1 MSSFAYYS
9 DHKKYFW
16 FLVATDL
23 AAFPEFRLYDFVFLV
38 QVELAYTHSDKKD
51 ILIVRPPLILFPT
64 MNQQIRG
71 V

>member
-38 QVELAYTHSDKKD
+38 EVDLAYTHCDKKD
-51 ILIVRPPLILFPT
+51 IYSRHFPFFPT